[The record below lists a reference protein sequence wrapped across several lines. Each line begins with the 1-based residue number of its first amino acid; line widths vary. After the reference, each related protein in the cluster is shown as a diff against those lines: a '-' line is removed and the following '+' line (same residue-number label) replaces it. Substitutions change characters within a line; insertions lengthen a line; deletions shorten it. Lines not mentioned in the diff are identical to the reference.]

1 MILFQHLDV
10 RVLRQ
15 AAFAG
20 AGEVGGFPAGAV
32 EVLLNLRRHV
42 SCNRPGALGVD
53 ADQGQV

>member
-1 MILFQHLDV
+1 MVLFQHLDV
-10 RVLRQ
+10 RVLWQ

-42 SCNRPGALGVD
+42 LAIGLAR
-53 ADQGQV
+53 